1 MPPFFV
7 STRIYE
13 HIYGNVEK
21 KDLCFQKIIEENF
34 GHKKLVELITIV
46 HEDQNIT
53 VQNAKQIMMSIVDGD
68 DRMPSAIAEEQ
79 GFVGGSATSDEV
91 LQAVAA
97 ALSDP
102 ENAQNIKKVQ
112 DGDARGIM
120 PVVGRVMRAVNRRG
134 DPVVIKQLLLSGI

>member
-1 MPPFFV
+1 M
-7 STRIYE
+7 
-13 HIYGNVEK
+13 
-21 KDLCFQKIIEENF
+21 IEENF
-34 GHKKLVELITIV
+34 GHKKLVELITLV

-68 DRMPSAIAEEQ
+68 DRMPSEIAEEQ
-79 GFVGGSATSDEV
+79 GFVGSSATSDEV

-112 DGDARGIM
+112 DGNARGIM
-120 PVVGRVMRAVNRRG
+120 PVVGRVMKAVNRRG

>member
-1 MPPFFV
+1 M
-7 STRIYE
+7 
-13 HIYGNVEK
+13 
-21 KDLCFQKIIEENF
+21 IEENF
-34 GHKKLVELITIV
+34 GHKKLVELITLV

-68 DRMPSAIAEEQ
+68 DRMPSEIAEEQ

-134 DPVVIKQLLLSGI
+134 DPVVIKQLLLGGI